1 MQQRLRLTRL
11 AVWGARVGPCGA
23 KRVPGSQRF
32 RLRGRIFLVTNR
44 LPLTAVACCERVRS
58 SKPGNCASGLRASAS
73 QVPAER
79 CTVERGCSRGGR
91 QWIRGFGGRL
101 SLRRPVIVRTGR
113 MPKMPSRSAE
123 QRLGA
128 LAKANEVRRERARLK
143 RELATGRVEFERV
156 ISDPPACAQTAI
168 LRDLLLAVPRVG
180 PARADRALA
189 RCQISPNKTVAG
201 LSDRQRAALIQL
213 LPL

>member
-1 MQQRLRLTRL
+1 
-11 AVWGARVGPCGA
+11 
-23 KRVPGSQRF
+23 
-32 RLRGRIFLVTNR
+32 
-44 LPLTAVACCERVRS
+44 
-58 SKPGNCASGLRASAS
+58 
-73 QVPAER
+73 
-79 CTVERGCSRGGR
+79 
-91 QWIRGFGGRL
+91 
-101 SLRRPVIVRTGR
+101 

-143 RELATGRVEFERV
+143 RELAAGRVEFERV
-156 ISDPPACAQTAI
+156 ISDPPACARTAI

-180 PARADRALA
+180 PVRADRALA
-189 RCQISPNKTVAG
+189 RCQITPTKTVAD